1 MNVRLNYSSRRRPGG
16 APIYEFA
23 DGDRAYG
30 PEFHQATRF
39 GELANDVADNMVM
52 IGLVL
57 WSDDA
62 DMPSG
67 SRHIMRVSLSNIM
80 TLSRFKDPSI
90 K

>member
-1 MNVRLNYSSRRRPGG
+1 MNVRLNYSSRRRPGK
-16 APIYEFA
+16 APIYKFA

-39 GELANDVADNMVM
+39 GELARDDTEGVVV

-67 SRHIMRVSLSNIM
+67 SRHIMRVSLSNIL
-80 TLSRFKDPSI
+80 TVARFKDPSI